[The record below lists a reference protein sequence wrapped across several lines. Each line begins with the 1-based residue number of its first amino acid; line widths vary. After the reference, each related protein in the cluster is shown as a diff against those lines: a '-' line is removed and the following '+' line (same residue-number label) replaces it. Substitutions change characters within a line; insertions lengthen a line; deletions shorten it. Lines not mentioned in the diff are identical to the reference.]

1 MKIVAINMLHTGSTG
16 KIMLGIAERARAYGH
31 EVYTFSPNTYYVRK
45 KVVLPPIKNHTYFGY
60 SKENML
66 HLALSQATGYFE
78 CFSFFGTRSL
88 IKQIDKIQPDII
100 HLHNLH
106 NNSIDVRY
114 LFKYIKKKNLTV
126 VWTLHDCWSMTG
138 KCPYFDFVQC
148 YKWKNGC
155 NRCPALQEYPK
166 TYFDRVKKMWRLK
179 KKWFSGVQDM
189 TLVTPS
195 KWLSSIVSES
205 YMSNYPVKV
214 INNGIDLETF
224 CPTRSSIRQTL
235 GITESTYI
243 VLGVAF
249 DWEKR
254 KGLDVFV
261 QLAHKLPSNYRI
273 VLVGVS
279 SVIERLLPDN
289 IIAVRQTK
297 DQKELAELYTAAD
310 VFVNP
315 TREDNFPTVNLEALA
330 CGTPVITFD
339 SGGSSESLDHSCGIV
354 VACDD
359 VETLEKSIRK
369 VCTERF
375 FSDVACISR
384 AHEYDKD
391 ARFEEYLKLYEEI
404 THQK

>member
-16 KIMLGIAERARAYGH
+16 KIMFGIAECARKYGH

-45 KVVLPPIKNHTYFGY
+45 KVALPQIDNHTYFGY

-66 HLALSQATGYFE
+66 HLAISQATGYFE
-78 CFSFFGTRSL
+78 CFSVFGTRNL
-88 IKQIDKIQPDII
+88 IKQIDAIQPDII

-106 NNSIDVRY
+106 NNSIDVRS
-114 LFKYIKKKNLTV
+114 LFNYIKEKSIAV
-126 VWTLHDCWSMTG
+126 VWTLHDCWAMTG
-138 KCPYFDFVQC
+138 KCPHFDYVQC
-148 YKWKNGC
+148 DKWKKGC
-155 NRCPALQEYPK
+155 NCCPALREYPK
-166 TYFDRVKKMWRLK
+166 TYHDRVKKMWALK
-179 KKWFSGVQDM
+179 KSWFSGVKNM

-195 KWLSSIVSES
+195 KWLSNIVSES
-205 YMSNYPVKV
+205 YMSNYPVRV
-214 INNGIDLETF
+214 INNGIDLEVF
-224 CPTRSSIRQTL
+224 RPTSSNIRQRL
-235 GITESTYI
+235 GIADSSYI

-261 QLAHKLPSNYRI
+261 QLSHNLPSNYRV

-279 SVIERLLPDN
+279 SAIENLLPDN
-289 IIAVRQTK
+289 IIAIQKTK
-297 DQKELAELYTAAD
+297 DQQELAKLYTAAD

-339 SGGSSESLDHSCGIV
+339 SGGSAESLDDSCGIT

-359 VETLEKSIRK
+359 VLELEKSICQ
-369 VCTERF
+369 VCTEKL
-375 FSDVACISR
+375 FSESACIAR
-384 AHEYDKD
+384 AQGYDKST
-391 ARFEEYLKLYEEI
+391 RFEEYVKLFEELKP
-404 THQK
+404 